1 MGRNLSHT
9 LQLQRV
15 RPENFLFRLCFRLEK
30 QGMNVMKWVQEH
42 GMLQLTHSEAVTP
55 LPT

>member
-1 MGRNLSHT
+1 MGKNLSHT

-15 RPENFLFRLCFRLEK
+15 RPENFLFRLCFRLKK